1 MTVALSGKEI
11 ASKIEEHFPGSIVE
25 SSQDTVLV
33 KSSSLLKVATFLKD
47 TPNLDFDYLTS
58 ITAVDYY
65 DYFEV
70 IYQLT
75 SLQHNHSLVV
85 KTRCYGRDNPT
96 LPSVVSLWRGADF
109 QEREIYDLM
118 GVSFDGHP
126 NLKRIF
132 LWEGFEGHPLRKDY
146 LQWQLKPSPLLSM

>member
-11 ASKIEEHFPGSIVE
+11 ATKVEEQFPGSIVD
-25 SSQDTVLV
+25 SSQNSFVV
-33 KSSSLLKVATFLKD
+33 ESKSLLAVASFLKD
-47 TPNLDFDYLTS
+47 TPGLDFDYLTS

-65 DYFEV
+65 HYFEV
-70 IYQLT
+70 VYQLT
-75 SLQHNHSLVV
+75 SIKHNHS
-85 KTRCYGRDNPT
+85 

-118 GVSFDGHP
+118 GISFDGHQ

-132 LWEGFEGHPLRKDY
+132 LWEGFAGHPLRKDY
-146 LQWQLKPSPLLSM
+146 Q

>member
-1 MTVALSGKEI
+1 MTVALSGNEI
-11 ASKIEEHFPGSIVE
+11 ASQIEEHFPKSVVE
-25 SSQDTVLV
+25 SSQQSLV
-33 KSSSLLKVATFLKD
+33 VDKEFLLSVATYLKT
-47 TPNLDFDYLTS
+47 TPGLDFDYLTA

-85 KTRCYGRDNPT
+85 KTRCYRRDNPS
-96 LPSVVSLWRGADF
+96 LPSVVGLWRGADF

-118 GVSFDGHP
+118 GIIFDGHP

-132 LWEGFEGHPLRKDY
+132 LWEGFEGYPLRKDY
-146 LQWQLKPSPLLSM
+146 L

>member
-1 MTVALSGKEI
+1 MTVALSGNEI
-11 ASKIEEHFPGSIVE
+11 ATRLEEQFPGSIVE
-25 SSQDTVLV
+25 SGANSLLV
-33 KSSSLLKVATFLKD
+33 KSESLLEIATFLK
-47 TPNLDFDYLTS
+47 TAPGLDFDYLTA

-85 KTRCYGRDNPT
+85 KTRCYERENPT

-118 GVSFDGHP
+118 GISFDGHP
-126 NLKRIF
+126 NLKRIV
-132 LWEGFEGHPLRKDY
+132 LWEGFQGHPLRKDY
-146 LQWQLKPSPLLSM
+146 L

>member
-1 MTVALSGKEI
+1 MTLALSGAKIAKQLAKKFPEAVIESGADSLLLKAESLLEI
-11 ASKIEEHFPGSIVE
+11 ASYLKTAPG
-25 SSQDTVLV
+25 
-33 KSSSLLKVATFLKD
+33 
-47 TPNLDFDYLTS
+47 LDFDYLTH

-70 IYQLT
+70 VYQLT
-75 SLQHNHSLVV
+75 SIKHNHSLAV
-85 KTRCYGRDNPT
+85 KTRCYERDNPT

-118 GVSFDGHP
+118 GISFDGHP
-126 NLKRIF
+126 NLKRIV

-146 LQWQLKPSPLLSM
+146 L